1 MPITVTTLA
10 DGRQELKGSTYDRRD
25 EIRALGG
32 RWNPT
37 TKTWTV
43 PAGKDVTAILAPLPP
58 PVAYVPPVVAVA
70 TPRRS
75 RGGRCCDAATMFF
88 ASSDPYAHYGPA
100 SYRCVEHGV
109 SHSTYSG
116 T

>member
-10 DGRQELKGSTYDRRD
+10 DGRQELTGSTYDRRD

-32 RWNPT
+32 RWNPA

-43 PAGKDVTAILAPLPP
+43 PAGKDVTPLLAPLPAP
-58 PVAYVPPVVAVA
+58 AVVAVA
-70 TPRRS
+70 PPRRS

-100 SYRCVEHGV
+100 SYRCVHHGV

>member
-10 DGRQELKGSTYDRRD
+10 DGRQELTGSTYDRRD

-32 RWNPT
+32 RWDPAA
-37 TKTWTV
+37 KTWTV
-43 PAGKDVTAILAPLPP
+43 PAGKDVSAILVPLPK
-58 PVAYVPPVVAVA
+58 PVVVAAAYVPP
-70 TPRRS
+70 RRN
-75 RGGRCCDAATMFF
+75 RRHGDRCCDAATMFF

-100 SYRCVEHGV
+100 SYRCVHHGV

>member
-32 RWNPT
+32 RWNPA

-43 PAGKDVTAILAPLPP
+43 PADKDVTAILVPLPP
-58 PVAYVPPVVAVA
+58 PVAYVPP
-70 TPRRS
+70 PRRS
-75 RGGRCCDAATMFF
+75 RGGRCCDAAELFF

-100 SYRCVEHGV
+100 SYRCVHHGV